1 MVQRKVMNQ
10 LGILFQADG
19 DKSEKQLQQQDGKN
33 RGPDLK
39 KKMKKSGSMKRQDFE
54 RLRLPNMGRQERQP
68 AKPPP
73 SLAVS
78 TTVATPQKQPT
89 IKGGAAVE
97 MSTLTPNYMKSTSS
111 SEARKDR
118 SQVSSSR
125 SPKTSPES
133 INSRRKS
140 SSSSRMLSRTSN
152 LKTMRI
158 LTKTPSFKPARSSA
172 KKCSPVVFCENLDVQ
187 RSTCSSTL
195 KDYKFPSYLSL
206 SPGGTESEGTSVMK
220 VCPYTYCSLNGHRH
234 APVPPLKKFLS
245 ARRLLIK
252 TQRGLKL
259 GCLSPRRSRPAG
271 DGVNFDREVPS
282 RDELDSSTISPLIQE
297 EHGDFYV
304 EIYGVKKEDS
314 VDQTGIDQSKS
325 HLSMMTD
332 FVPSVGSSDDK
343 EEGNGDDQLCADSDS
358 HESFDQN
365 ADAAFFHEEI
375 GVAEEINIPSMAEE
389 ETKLGCLSVQTEI
402 TRENVQSVQPDELD
416 SDASDMV
423 WEAGEYSAFY
433 LDDDHDYSFKGTKE
447 CDCKGGHSSE
457 VDGCIIQEESIF
469 NPDENIS
476 SCFDE
481 IPADEERWSSESTGS
496 YEYLENLNIEITSF
510 RFEDQMGN
518 LDEAKEDKN
527 DIVFSD
533 LDSDEEKQNMMMLG
547 DGTSVCDEEDGPAVL
562 GCQGSDVPD
571 NDNTGNL
578 NEKYEDDVCSL
589 DTKEEYQS
597 DTANIYPLSEEAF
610 DGGVLPICEDP
621 ETDQNCIMQAELS
634 TTDNGNG
641 IDVKDPSG
649 AAKSTG
655 INASYEDPQMRNAE
669 YQGHL
674 VNHCNEAEN
683 FWKLIPVD
691 PKKGTCLGIPDL
703 NIAINGDH
711 VVQRVVV
718 NATKAGTKDTCLTR
732 ATLKESDN
740 AFDTNLKATA
750 RCKRSIDECDESRQ
764 FNPRAPNYLPV
775 EPDPDAE
782 KVDLKHQMIDDR
794 KNSEEWMLDYALR
807 QAVTKLA
814 PARKRKVALLVEAFE
829 KVLPSEPH
837 LGHSSAA
844 LGHTRP
850 IQACR

>member
-1 MVQRKVMNQ
+1 MVQRKVLNQ
-10 LGILFQADG
+10 LGIQFQADG
-19 DKSEKQLQQQDGKN
+19 DKSEKLLQQQDGKN

-89 IKGGAAVE
+89 IKGGASVD

-140 SSSSRMLSRTSN
+140 SSSSRMLCRTSN

-172 KKCSPVVFCENLDVQ
+172 KKSTSVVFCENLDVQ

-234 APVPPLKKFLS
+234 AHVPPLKKFMS

-314 VDQTGIDQSKS
+314 VDHTGIDQIKS

-332 FVPSVGSSDDK
+332 FVPSVESSDEK
-343 EEGNGDDQLCADSDS
+343 EEGSGDDQLCTDNDSS
-358 HESFDQN
+358 GSSDQN

-375 GVAEEINIPSMAEE
+375 GVAEEIKIPSMAEE
-389 ETKLGCLSVQTEI
+389 ETKLGCLRVQTEI
-402 TRENVQSVQPDELD
+402 TRENVQSVQSEELD
-416 SDASDMV
+416 SDASDMD
-423 WEAGEYSAFY
+423 WEAGGYSAFY
-433 LDDDHDYSFKGTKE
+433 LDDDHDYSLKGTKE
-447 CDCKGGHSSE
+447 CDCKGDYSSE

-496 YEYLENLNIEITSF
+496 YEYLDNLNIEITSF

-518 LDEAKEDKN
+518 LEESKEGKN
-527 DIVFSD
+527 DIVSSD
-533 LDSDEEKQNMMMLG
+533 LDS
-547 DGTSVCDEEDGPAVL
+547 DEEDGPAVL

-571 NDNTGNL
+571 DVSTGNL
-578 NEKYEDDVCSL
+578 NEKYEDDVGSL

-597 DTANIYPLSEEAF
+597 DTANIYLLSEETF

-641 IDVKDPSG
+641 IDVKDPSD
-649 AAKSTG
+649 AAKLTG
-655 INASYEDPQMRNAE
+655 INASDEDPQTRNAE
-669 YQGHL
+669 YQGQL

-691 PKKGTCLGIPDL
+691 PEKGTCLGIPDL
-703 NIAINGDH
+703 NIAENGDH
-711 VVQRVVV
+711 AVQRVLV
-718 NATKAGTKDTCLTR
+718 NATKAETKDTCLTR

-750 RCKRSIDECDESRQ
+750 RRKRSIDECDESRQ

-782 KVDLKHQMIDDR
+782 KVDLKHQMMDDR
-794 KNSEEWMLDYALR
+794 KNAEEWMLDYALR
-807 QAVTKLA
+807 QTVTKLA

-837 LGHSSAA
+837 PAHSSAA
-844 LGHTRP
+844 LGHARP